1 MAIQAAPQDLEGA
14 DAHLPGMRGRLAA
27 GATVV
32 LAIAA
37 GQPARPEPRSARLI
51 DLGPLYGAA
60 VERAVAGAVRRL
72 ERPECLRI
80 FADFRDRSGVS
91 LRDRLDAQGV
101 AAPEYLRRLV
111 FTDGFGH
118 RSCREGD
125 ALALTAPGSRV
136 VHICGP
142 RFQQAQARRPGTG
155 EIVVLHEALHTL
167 GLGENP
173 PLSLEITRQVEA
185 RCAG

>member
-1 MAIQAAPQDLEGA
+1 
-14 DAHLPGMRGRLAA
+14 MRGRLSAA
-27 GATVV
+27 VTVV

-37 GQPARPEPRSARLI
+37 GQPARPEPRSARLL

-60 VERAVAGAVRRL
+60 VERAVEGAVRRL
-72 ERPECLRI
+72 ESPDCQRI
-80 FADFRDRSGVS
+80 FADFRDGSGVS

-125 ALALTAPGSRV
+125 ALALTSPGSRV
-136 VHICGP
+136 VYVCGP
-142 RFQQAQARRPGTG
+142 RFQQAQARRPGTA

-173 PLSLEITRQVEA
+173 PHSLEITRQVEA
-185 RCAG
+185 RCN

>member
-1 MAIQAAPQDLEGA
+1 
-14 DAHLPGMRGRLAA
+14 MRGRLAA
-27 GATVV
+27 GVTVV

-60 VERAVAGAVRRL
+60 VERAVDGAARRL
-72 ERPECLRI
+72 QNAECQRI
-80 FADFRDRSGVS
+80 FADFKDASGVA

-101 AAPEYLRRLV
+101 APADYLRRLV

-118 RSCREGD
+118 RSCRQGD
-125 ALALTAPGSRV
+125 ALALTTPGSRV

-142 RFQQAQARRPGTG
+142 RFQQAQARRPAAG

-173 PLSLEITRQVEA
+173 PDSLEITRQVTA
-185 RCAG
+185 RCVA